1 MCAEQISIRNMCP
14 ELGDGTRVELIFKKI
29 TQNIWKDTMLG
40 VESKS
45 GKCAFLDIMRT
56 REEKQW
62 SEREPDTFKEPHYVL
77 RME

>member
-1 MCAEQISIRNMCP
+1 MCADQISIRNMCP

-56 REEKQW
+56 
-62 SEREPDTFKEPHYVL
+62 
-77 RME
+77 